1 MKTVVVVVLLEA
13 EFAVVETCTAS
24 GFNITSL
31 NGTILEALGNPLT
44 IGLICNVTG
53 RYKSFAEKYRV
64 TFLKNNPFGNE
75 LGST

>member
-1 MKTVVVVVLLEA
+1 MKTVEVVVLLVA

-44 IGLICNVTG
+44 I
-53 RYKSFAEKYRV
+53 S
-64 TFLKNNPFGNE
+64 
-75 LGST
+75 